1 MNCNPWFS
9 FQYNLMQYETFR
21 TELPNGNTT
30 QITATNLSQY
40 EENDSQN
47 CSSVTHRADKQHIKT

>member
-1 MNCNPWFS
+1 
-9 FQYNLMQYETFR
+9 MQYETFR

-40 EENDSQN
+40 HENDSQN